1 MSSPPPF
8 GGERML
14 QKVHQVWRWLGRK
27 ITREIIGCILI
38 HLQAIL
44 PRAFDSDHTYSST
57 SDEAIRDMASTSA
70 KIFSGWGECSKF
82 IGKTNQE

>member
-27 ITREIIGCILI
+27 ITREIIGFILI

-44 PRAFDSDHTYSST
+44 PRAFDSDHTDSST
-57 SDEAIRDMASTSA
+57 SDEAVRVWLPLPLKYSKVGESA
-70 KIFSGWGECSKF
+70 VNS
-82 IGKTNQE
+82 